1 MGRPP
6 TRPISFRDG
15 FYIEVR
21 NKGDH
26 SGIKIRSE
34 DAAGMEAAAN
44 SYRDSKEVVI
54 LGEHKKG
61 AWVNELNKPS
71 KSKSK
76 AKAKAK

>member
-6 TRPISFRDG
+6 TRPITFRDG

-21 NKGDH
+21 NKGA
-26 SGIKIRSE
+26 STGVKIRSD
-34 DAAGMEAAAN
+34 DAASMQAAAKDY
-44 SYRDSKEVVI
+44 STSKEVVI

-61 AWVNELNKPS
+61 KWVNEQPTAAG

-76 AKAKAK
+76 AKAK